1 MLHPQWVL
9 PEKAKPFGDS
19 DSLLLHARPYIQAIP
34 TMFYDDY
41 GTRGKDPQKVE
52 AGRAGGKSRAKK
64 LTAAERSASARKA
77 IIERW
82 RRYREERERTR

>member
-1 MLHPQWVL
+1 MY
-9 PEKAKPFGDS
+9 
-19 DSLLLHARPYIQAIP
+19 ARPETKAIP

-41 GTRGKDPQKVE
+41 RTWGKDPQKVE

-77 IIERW
+77 IMERW
-82 RRYREERERTR
+82 RRYREEKDRTR